1 VRFANPEAFLLY
13 WLVAGFFLFGIW
25 RLRASNRKISRA
37 FGERITP
44 LLVSSVA
51 HSNRK
56 WKLVIQTLALCFFVL
71 AAARP
76 QMGESMQ
83 EVKAEGVEIMIMV
96 DVSESMLAEDV
107 KPNRLEQAKL
117 ELSRLLDLMPGNKV
131 GIIAF
136 AGSATLLSPLSTD
149 PGALKLYLESL
160 SPNMVSSQGTD
171 FEKAFEEAKAAF
183 ERGGVVA
190 DDTTKVTRV
199 LIVASDGEDHNEGDL
214 QIAKDLAAA
223 GTRIFTMA
231 YGTEKG
237 GPIPVRDRLG
247 YLSGYKKDRQGQTIL
262 TLVKGDTLRE
272 LAKAG
277 QGSFYHASIGGTHL
291 KNVVEDINNLE
302 KAEFESQVA
311 TQYEE
316 RFQIVLLVGLLLAL
330 FEFFISERKPGFRL
344 WKGRFEVPAE

>member
-1 VRFANPEAFLLY
+1 MRLANPEVLNLY
-13 WLVAGFFLFGIW
+13 WLVLVFFVFGLW
-25 RLRASNRKISRA
+25 RLKANQKKISNA
-37 FGERITP
+37 FGERISP
-44 LLVSSVA
+44 LLISSVSHGKRRA
-51 HSNRK
+51 
-56 WKLVIQTLALCFFVL
+56 KLILQTLALVFFVL

-83 EVKAEGVEIMIMV
+83 EVKAEGVEVMILV

-107 KPNRLEQAKL
+107 KPSRLEQAKL

-131 GIIAF
+131 GVLAF

-160 SPNMVSSQGTD
+160 QPNMVSSQGTD
-171 FEKAFEEAKAAF
+171 FEKAFAEAKAAF
-183 ERGGVVA
+183 DRGGVVA

-199 LIVASDGEDHNEGDL
+199 ILVASDGEDHNPGDL
-214 QIAKDLAAA
+214 KVANELAAA
-223 GTRIFTMA
+223 GTRIFTFA

-237 GPIPVRDRLG
+237 APIPVRDRMG

-262 TLVKGDTLRE
+262 TQVKGDTLRE

-277 QGSFYHASIGGTHL
+277 QGSFYHASIGGNHL
-291 KNVVEDINNLE
+291 KDLVEDINALE
-302 KAEFESQVA
+302 KSEFESQIA

-316 RFQIVLLVGLLLAL
+316 RFQIVLFFGLLLAL
-330 FEFFISERKPGFRL
+330 AEFFISERKAPFRL
-344 WKGRFEVPAE
+344 WKGRFEVPQE